1 MRFLESVVSASC
13 WLYSA
18 AMILIGLGVIILS
31 FINPPLQLQIALG
44 IIGLGFVSLGLAQI
58 KRVQNENRDEKRF
71 EQIMAKLDEIQQ
83 ELEKERQPERSGIAV
98 ADIISSSLKYY
109 TEQMTKPKK
118 EE

>member
-1 MRFLESVVSASC
+1 MHFLKSVVSASG

-18 AMILIGLGVIILS
+18 AMVLIGLGIIILS

-44 IIGLGFVSLGLAQI
+44 LIGLGFISLGLAQI

-71 EQIMAKLDEIQQ
+71 EQIMAKLDEIQ
-83 ELEKERQPERSGIAV
+83 EEIKKEERPKGSGVAV
-98 ADIISSSLKYY
+98 ADIITASLKYY
-109 TEQMTKPKK
+109 AEQITKPKK